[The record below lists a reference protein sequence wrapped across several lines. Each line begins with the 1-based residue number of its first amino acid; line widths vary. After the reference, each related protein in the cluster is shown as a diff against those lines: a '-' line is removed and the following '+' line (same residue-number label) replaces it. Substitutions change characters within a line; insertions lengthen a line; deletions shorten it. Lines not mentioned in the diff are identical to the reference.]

1 MKIFRFLLFLTPVF
15 LLQAADES
23 GALACLN
30 ALPTPY
36 RDGILKLSADNA
48 DPNPDTWYV
57 VAQKGGKDSDI
68 HNITVAG
75 AQVVSDKRTLGFREI
90 LTQAS
95 PVSLEKV
102 TVDSR
107 DAFEIAQNYARANGQ
122 MVGSVSFALQQKGPS
137 SAPLWS
143 VWCYGP
149 DGSYQGLMQLLATDG
164 TVISNNA
171 FPKKP

>member
-1 MKIFRFLLFLTPVF
+1 MRILRFLLFLAPVF

-30 ALPTPY
+30 ALPAPY

-57 VAQKGGKDSDI
+57 VAQKGGNDSDI

-75 AQVVSDKRTLGFREI
+75 AQVISDKRTLGFREI

-107 DAFEIAQNYARANGQ
+107 DAFEIAQTYARANGQ
-122 MVGSVSFALQQKGPS
+122 MVGSVSFVLQQKGPS
-137 SAPLWS
+137 SAPVWS

-149 DGSYQGLMQLLATDG
+149 DGSHLGLMQLLATDG